1 MLGRDMPTRLDSL
14 PRPVALVLSGGGVQ
28 GAAQAGAAA
37 ELLAAGLVPDLVIGT
52 SIGAWNGVCVAQD
65 PSPAAADVLLS
76 HWLHRRARRLFTGVR
91 RGYLGA
97 MILGRGAALTGK
109 RLRRFTD
116 DAWGGLS
123 LDDLRVPCAIGAID
137 MLTAE
142 LVYIDSGPVS
152 TAVLAALSVPTLLPP
167 VAIDGRLCADAG
179 CVDNF
184 GVAEAVRRGARS
196 VMLIDASV
204 GTFGPA
210 PSRLMQ
216 TFARANL
223 VIRVH
228 QRSAGLRAARRA
240 GVEVHVL
247 EVAGRGWGL
256 DSAGAASHIDAGRS
270 VARRWLN
277 GTVLGLPQP
286 TSAPTPSQTRSP
298 ATSPSRARITAT
310 ASALRS
316 TSRNRRPSS
325 LAATPVVPLPA
336 HQSSTKAP

>member
-1 MLGRDMPTRLDSL
+1 
-14 PRPVALVLSGGGVQ
+14 
-28 GAAQAGAAA
+28 
-37 ELLAAGLVPDLVIGT
+37 
-52 SIGAWNGVCVAQD
+52 
-65 PSPAAADVLLS
+65 
-76 HWLHRRARRLFTGVR
+76 
-91 RGYLGA
+91 
-97 MILGRGAALTGK
+97 
-109 RLRRFTD
+109 
-116 DAWGGLS
+116 
-123 LDDLRVPCAIGAID
+123 

-142 LVYIDSGPVS
+142 LMYIDSGPAS

-167 VAIDGRLCADAG
+167 VDIDGRLCADAG

-247 EVAGRGWGL
+247 EVAG
-256 DSAGAASHIDAGRS
+256 GRS
-270 VARRWLN
+270 AARRWLD
-277 GTVLGLPQP
+277 GTGLGLPQP
-286 TSAPTPSQTRSP
+286 KNSPTPSQTHSP

-310 ASALRS
+310 ASALQS